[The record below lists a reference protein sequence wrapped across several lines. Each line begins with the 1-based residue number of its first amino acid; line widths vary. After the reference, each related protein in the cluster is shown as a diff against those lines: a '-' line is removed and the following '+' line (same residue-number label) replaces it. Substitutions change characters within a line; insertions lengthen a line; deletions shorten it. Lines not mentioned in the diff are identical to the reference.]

1 MNVNCDSTDVE
12 LSNRLLLVLQLNR
25 GALLN
30 HWRASWMLQ
39 RCLTSQNV
47 NFERRKVCWSHRL
60 QIYSYAEFI
69 LDLFLCD
76 IFFWADVDFG
86 SVHGVLREFP
96 PCIYLNVYILLTLS
110 KEVRLQNGVQMAA
123 IPVFLC
129 YLSCYI
135 WILLFFLHF
144 FYVILSFFC
153 PYHISRVWALLS
165 GLEYLFIYSFNSQM
179 Y

>member
-1 MNVNCDSTDVE
+1 
-12 LSNRLLLVLQLNR
+12 
-25 GALLN
+25 
-30 HWRASWMLQ
+30 MLQ

-60 QIYSYAEFI
+60 QIYSYTELI

-96 PCIYLNVYILLTLS
+96 PCIYLNVYILLTLT

-144 FYVILSFFC
+144 FYVILSFFV
-153 PYHISRVWALLS
+153 HI
-165 GLEYLFIYSFNSQM
+165 I
-179 Y
+179 